1 MTNSQALLDEPDTQ
15 TVSAAWQQQAELLA
29 HLSQFSQNIL
39 CVVAP
44 PKAGK
49 TQFLNYFMGLSHI
62 GLKKHVIF
70 EPPATVDELM
80 KKVAQSFELPWQG
93 KAPDVSQ
100 NDEDDDRDDTW
111 VLLVNDADKLSEE
124 SLFALL
130 KLVRFDVEPKRQ
142 LHLILLGQPELE
154 RTLYSRSCQELIQG
168 HCHTLEL
175 APHEFLQAAKPSI
188 SSKYKPRVKVK
199 AQTRNRLALDAN
211 LLFEEEASMS
221 SDRTNNSINNPEN
234 NPENSQGATM
244 PYGKTSTRSIS
255 QYLFHPI
262 SFGAA
267 AGIGLGIVYLMLNP
281 LDDMEWQTPATNAE
295 LLADVTYQSELM
307 AQPTT
312 ATTKLKVEVA
322 TGSIPEEESVNRQT
336 IASKRIPLAED
347 VPELVPENIVQATQS
362 VKNVSKAQKQG
373 GRVIASNQY
382 TAEEQYLLNIGD
394 SRYTLQL
401 MGGSNEAGL
410 KQFIQQN
417 QLESNTYTYRKEV
430 NGKVWYVV
438 VLGNYQSRQAAQ
450 QAAQQ
455 LPATVKQTVKPWVR
469 NISGIQSEIKAG
481 HG

>member
-1 MTNSQALLDEPDTQ
+1 MTNSQALLDEPDIQ

-44 PKAGK
+44 PQAGK
-49 TQFLNYFMGLSHI
+49 TQFLNYFMSLSHV

-70 EPPATVDELM
+70 EPPATVDDLM
-80 KKVAQSFELPWQG
+80 KRVAQSFELPWQG
-93 KAPDVSQ
+93 KVSDMFQ
-100 NDEDDDRDDTW
+100 NDENDDRDDTW
-111 VLLVNDADKLSEE
+111 VLLVNNADKLSEE

-130 KLVRFDVEPKRQ
+130 KLVRFDVDPKRQ

-199 AQTRNRLALDAN
+199 AQSRNRLALDAE
-211 LLFEEEASMS
+211 LLFEEKS
-221 SDRTNNSINNPEN
+221 STHSDQTNNPEN

-244 PYGKTSTRSIS
+244 SYGKTSTRSIS

-307 AQPTT
+307 APPAT

-322 TGSIPEEESVNRQT
+322 AGSIPEEESVNRQT

-347 VPELVPENIVQATQS
+347 VPELVPENIAQAKQS

-382 TAEEQYLLNIGD
+382 TAEEQYLLNMGG

-417 QLESNTYTYRKEV
+417 QLESNTYTYRKDV

-438 VLGNYQSRQAAQ
+438 VLGDYQSRQAAQ

-481 HG
+481 RDNV